1 MHAPALFIRSKIRRL
16 GPSMVGEE
24 YNALLHAQTYIVHY
38 LSQGGGKTTFLR
50 TKSLIEGE
58 GARGVLNFSM
68 KFSDRFF
75 SFWKHP
81 EILYNI

>member
-1 MHAPALFIRSKIRRL
+1 MHAPALFIRSKIRGL

-24 YNALLHAQTYIVHY
+24 YNAVLHTQAYIVYY

-50 TKSLIEGE
+50 TKSMIG
-58 GARGVLNFSM
+58 GGGVLNLSM
-68 KFSDRFF
+68 KFSDRVF
-75 SFWKHP
+75 SYWKHQ